1 MKKALVMASVASMI
15 DLFNMENIKI
25 LRSRGFEVHVA
36 CNFENGSITSQARVD
51 EFRDELEN
59 AGIKTYHIPV
69 PRKISSIKDIIKSY
83 HLIREMCWENKY
95 KIVHCHSPIG
105 GVIVRL
111 ACKNERKF
119 GTKVIYTAHGFHFF
133 KGAPLKNWLLF
144 YPLERWCARYTD
156 VLITINRED
165 FNRAQMLFK
174 AKKVEYIHGI
184 GIDTRKFGNTVI
196 DKPLKH
202 RALGISEDAFVLL
215 SVGELNKNK
224 NQAII
229 IRALAK
235 LNNSNIHYFIVGH
248 GDLQNS
254 LFELADSLG
263 VAQNVHI
270 LGYRNDVIE
279 FCKMADIFCF
289 PSFREGL
296 SVALMESMAASLP
309 VVCSNIRGNNDL
321 IENGKGGFLI
331 KPDDADGFALAIE
344 KIFNDKTLR
353 YQQGLHNSEV
363 IKIYD
368 VASVRTEM
376 DKIYGGQDLK

>member
-36 CNFENGSITSQARVD
+36 CNFESGSITSQARVD

-69 PRKISSIKDIIKSY
+69 PRKTSSIKDIIRSY
-83 HLIREMCWENKY
+83 RLVKEMCKKNKY
-95 KIVHCHSPIG
+95 LIVHCHSPIG
-105 GVIVRL
+105 GVITRF
-111 ACKNERKF
+111 ACKDERRF

-133 KGAPLKNWLLF
+133 KGAPLKNWMLY
-144 YPLERWCARYTD
+144 YPLERWCARFTD

-165 FNRAQMLFK
+165 YDRAKKSFR

-184 GIDTRKFGNTVI
+184 GIDTMKFGNTVI
-196 DKPLKH
+196 DKKLKH
-202 RALGISEDAFVLL
+202 RQLGIPEDAFVLL

-224 NQAII
+224 NHAIL

-235 LNNSNIHYFIVGH
+235 LNNTNIHYFIVGH
-248 GDLQNS
+248 GDLQS
-254 LFELADSLG
+254 YLIELANSLG
-263 VAQNVHI
+263 VAQTVHI
-270 LGYRNDVIE
+270 LGYRNDVGE

-321 IENGKGGFLI
+321 IENVKGGFLV

-344 KIFNDKTLR
+344 KMMNDKALR
-353 YQQGLHNSEV
+353 YQQGLNNLEF
-363 IKIYD
+363 IKYFDIAA
-368 VASVRTEM
+368 VSTEM
-376 DKIYGGQDLK
+376 ETIYGGQNHL